1 MVEITRREKTEE
13 ELKVIEEARKA
24 SGKWMGEETMADVK
38 KPEPE
43 DGERVNLK
51 INQIPGITFLEK
63 GS

>member
-38 KPEPE
+38 
-43 DGERVNLK
+43 
-51 INQIPGITFLEK
+51 NQNQKMVKELT
-63 GS
+63 